1 MAAAANG
8 SAANPADGAGADGA
22 HFQSHYIP
30 NTPGEQAEMLAA
42 LGLASVDE
50 LFSDIPA
57 EFRHPPL
64 RLPAPLSELEIQQ
77 ELGALAARNRPLSS
91 GPSFLGAGA
100 YHHFIPAV
108 VKALMT
114 RGEFLTA
121 YTPYQAEAS
130 QGTLQVI
137 YEFQTLIANLFGME
151 VANAGM
157 YDGAT
162 SLAEGALMACRVTG
176 RSRVAVMDTVS
187 PAYREVIGAYCRPQ
201 GIEVAVVPAASV
213 HPSTSS
219 GRTDAAT
226 STETAGR
233 AAATPVHP
241 AAANP
246 VHPELVEGWGL
257 PEEAAC
263 LVMQYPDFYGRI
275 GDLGGLTA
283 AAHAVGALA
292 VVSCDPVAVGM
303 FRPPGHYD
311 ADIVTGEGQ
320 PLGIPPS
327 FGGPYLGLF
336 SCKQQ
341 YIRQMPSRLA
351 GRTTD
356 RNGETGYVLT
366 LQTRE
371 QHIRRERATSNIC
384 TNEALYALACTIYL
398 SALGR
403 AGLQQVAELCYQKAH
418 YAAARIAQIP
428 GYALAPGYAVSGD
441 RDRVFFQEFIIQGPA
456 APAEINRRLLER
468 NILGGLDVSYRWPN
482 GMLLC
487 VTEMN
492 TRDDIEALIAA
503 LAEIG
508 AAMNQEAR

>member
-1 MAAAANG
+1 MSGGGGQQAAPAPG
-8 SAANPADGAGADGA
+8 AANPGAAASANGAGANTGA
-22 HFQSHYIP
+22 NGVPFQSHYIP

-137 YEFQTLIANLFGME
+137 YEFQTLIANLFGMD

-176 RSRVAVMDTVS
+176 RSRVAVLDTVS

-201 GIEVAVVPAASV
+201 GIEVVEVSAEDAGGAV
-213 HPSTSS
+213 
-219 GRTDAAT
+219 
-226 STETAGR
+226 
-233 AAATPVHP
+233 
-241 AAANP
+241 
-246 VHPELVEGWGL
+246 GL

-263 LVMQYPDFYGRI
+263 LVLQYPDFYGRI

-283 AAHAVGALA
+283 AAHAAGALA

-303 FRPPGHYD
+303 FRPPGDYD

-403 AGLQQVAELCYQKAH
+403 AGLRQAAELCYQKAH
-418 YAAARIAQIP
+418 YAAARIAEIP
-428 GYALAPGYAVSGD
+428 GYALAPGYSVTGD
-441 RDRVFFQEFIIQGPA
+441 RDRVFFQEFVIQGPA

-468 NILGGLDVSYRWPN
+468 NILGGLDVSYRYPN

-492 TRDDIEALIAA
+492 TRSDIEALIAA

-508 AAMNQEAR
+508 AATNQEAR